1 MAAGLTREAR
11 TPPPARH
18 CPLNPTN
25 RSPKLGYA
33 LAATAATLWALNG
46 SLSRFLLDDHLPPAR
61 LAELRS
67 VCTFAVL
74 AVVLGAFRPALLRV
88 QRTDLGRLAILGIV
102 GFAGNTALLIG
113 AVVWMRMQRSVV
125 DAELAPAFGTLGRRR
140 PARPEARPAAHV
152 E

>member
-1 MAAGLTREAR
+1 DEHMFACTSDKIPWKLQHFCYNVRVADKLRRAVRANAAATDSASQSRVPWQVR
-11 TPPPARH
+11 DTPPV
-18 CPLNPTN
+18 PTTS

-74 AVVLGAFRPALLRV
+74 AIVLAAKRPALLHVR
-88 QRTDLGRLAILGIV
+88 RSDLGRLALLGIV
-102 GFAGNTALLIG
+102 GFAGNTALYY
-113 AVVWMRMQRSVV
+113 A
-125 DAELAPAFGTLGRRR
+125 
-140 PARPEARPAAHV
+140 
-152 E
+152 